1 MTSLWPN
8 TALDEAIGSRHLVSS
23 TGGRRHLT
31 ARVGCAAGLLVHFC
45 MARPSGGLMFRLG
58 QFVGGIARGVTA
70 PISGPI
76 DKPRSKV
83 VSRQVEQ
90 ETRDEGEQVV
100 TLRRTTIEE
109 VEVRPS
115 APGGRP

>member
-1 MTSLWPN
+1 
-8 TALDEAIGSRHLVSS
+8 
-23 TGGRRHLT
+23 
-31 ARVGCAAGLLVHFC
+31 
-45 MARPSGGLMFRLG
+45 MFKLG

-70 PISGPI
+70 PIQGQGE
-76 DKPRSKV
+76 KPRSKV

-90 ETRDEGEQVV
+90 ETRQEGEQVV

-115 APGGRP
+115 GQGDRR